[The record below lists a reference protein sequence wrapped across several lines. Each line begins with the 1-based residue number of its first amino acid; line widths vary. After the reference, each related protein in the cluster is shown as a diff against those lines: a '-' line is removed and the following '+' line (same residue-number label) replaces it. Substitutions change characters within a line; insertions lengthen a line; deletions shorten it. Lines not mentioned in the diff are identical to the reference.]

1 MAGSFGEPEKC
12 GTWFVWGQSGN
23 GKSSFLMQLARELC
37 RHGRVIYDSLEEGT
51 SLSFQEQL
59 RRHDMAEVN
68 GRLLIVVEDM
78 ETLRAR
84 LRKRRSP
91 RMVIIDSSSMRG

>member
-1 MAGSFGEPEKC
+1 
-12 GTWFVWGQSGN
+12 
-23 GKSSFLMQLARELC
+23 
-37 RHGRVIYDSLEEGT
+37 
-51 SLSFQEQL
+51 
-59 RRHDMAEVN
+59 MAEVN